1 MSLSANAI
9 ITLADAKT
17 ALGRQATSEG
27 DEILEMV
34 IEAVS
39 ASFQNEAS
47 PDLKSA
53 TYTAE
58 AYDGNGR
65 SYFYLDHYPV
75 TTFTSLAEDG
85 TTLVKD
91 TDYFVD
97 MDEGIVEK
105 GCTGWPGLMY
115 PAKWT
120 ANRGGIVVTYVAGY
134 STLPADI
141 KLAALVE
148 VGRQFSMIREKMF
161 GESSRTQEGMT
172 ISVNTDELLPS
183 TLATLG
189 RYVRVQI

>member
-17 ALGRQATSEG
+17 SLGRQAISEA
-27 DEILEMV
+27 DDLLETV

-39 ASFQNEAS
+39 VIFQNEAY

-53 TYTAE
+53 THTAE
-58 AYDGNGR
+58 VYDGNGR

-75 TTFTSLAEDG
+75 TTFNSLAEDG
-85 TTLVKD
+85 TTLIKD

-97 MDEGIVEK
+97 MDDGIVEK
-105 GCTGWPGLMY
+105 GYTGWPGIMY
-115 PAKWT
+115 AGKWT

-141 KLAALVE
+141 KLAALIE

-161 GESSRTQEGMT
+161 GESTRTQEGMT